1 MTEDVTLEFDYFVG
15 KKNVTLTVFIGDG
28 QIGGSSVR
36 LDGQLIGDPGE
47 IKDLLIGKGR
57 ALVGK
62 KLLVKTLVS
71 DDSDDT
77 DWTSVTY
84 TLTGGDPNTPIT
96 ARHKVETSG
105 NGVIYRTTFV
115 FKAAAGATP

>member
-15 KKNVTLTVFIGDG
+15 KKKVTLTVFIGDG
-28 QIGGSSVR
+28 QMGGSSVR
-36 LDGQLIGDPGE
+36 VDGQLIGDPGE
-47 IKDLLIGKGR
+47 IKDLPIGKGR
-57 ALVGK
+57 DLVGK
-62 KLLVKTLVS
+62 KMLVKTLVS

-84 TLTGGDPNTPIT
+84 TLTGGDPKTPIT

-115 FKAAAGATP
+115 FKDVADATP